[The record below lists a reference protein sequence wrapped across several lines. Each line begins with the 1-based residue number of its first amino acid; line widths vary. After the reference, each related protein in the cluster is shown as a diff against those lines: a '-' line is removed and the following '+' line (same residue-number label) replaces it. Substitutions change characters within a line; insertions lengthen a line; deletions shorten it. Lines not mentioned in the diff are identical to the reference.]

1 MTLYELNELCREIAE
16 ETATANLKEY
26 LDEIESD
33 EEDRMMA
40 ALGPRAFGPD
50 IDDEGANDCD
60 GSWYWE
66 K

>member
-16 ETATANLKEY
+16 ETATERMNEY
-26 LDEIESD
+26 IGELEFETDE
-33 EEDRMMA
+33 RMLA

>member
-1 MTLYELNELCREIAE
+1 MTLYELNELCREIDE
-16 ETATANLKEY
+16 ETATARMKEY
-26 LDEIESD
+26 ISDLESD
-33 EEDRMMA
+33 EDDRMIA

>member
-16 ETATANLKEY
+16 ETATARMNEY
-26 LDEIESD
+26 ISD
-33 EEDRMMA
+33 LEFEEDERMMA

-60 GSWYWE
+60 GS
-66 K
+66 

>member
-1 MTLYELNELCREIAE
+1 VTLYELNELCREIAE
-16 ETATANLKEY
+16 ETAVERMREY
-26 LDEIESD
+26 VGELEY
-33 EEDRMMA
+33 EEDCAMMA

-50 IDDEGANDCD
+50 IDDEGSNDSD

>member
-16 ETATANLKEY
+16 ETAAERMKEY
-26 LDEIESD
+26 ISDLESD
-33 EEDRMMA
+33 EEDLMMA

-50 IDDEGANDCD
+50 IDDEGSNDSD

>member
-16 ETATANLKEY
+16 ETATERMREY
-26 LDEIESD
+26 VSD
-33 EEDRMMA
+33 LEYEKDCAMLA

-50 IDDEGANDCD
+50 IDDEGANDSD
-60 GSWYWE
+60 GEWYWE

>member
-16 ETATANLKEY
+16 ETAAERMREY
-26 LDEIESD
+26 ISEVESD
-33 EEDRMMA
+33 EEDLMMA

-50 IDDEGANDCD
+50 IDDEGSDDC
-60 GSWYWE
+60 GGLFYWE

>member
-16 ETATANLKEY
+16 ETATERMNEY
-26 LDEIESD
+26 IGDLEY
-33 EEDRMMA
+33 EEDCAMME

>member
-16 ETATANLKEY
+16 ETAAERMREY
-26 LDEIESD
+26 ISEVESD
-33 EEDRMMA
+33 EEDLMMA

-50 IDDEGANDCD
+50 IDDEGANDSD

>member
-1 MTLYELNELCREIAE
+1 VTLYELNELCREIAE
-16 ETATANLKEY
+16 ETATERMNEY
-26 LDEIESD
+26 IGELEFETDE
-33 EEDRMMA
+33 RMLA

>member
-16 ETATANLKEY
+16 ETATERMNEY
-26 LDEIESD
+26 IGELEFETN
-33 EEDRMMA
+33 ERMLA

-60 GSWYWE
+60 GAWYWE

>member
-16 ETATANLKEY
+16 ETATERMKEY
-26 LDEIESD
+26 ISDIEF
-33 EEDRMMA
+33 EEDERMMA

-60 GSWYWE
+60 GAWYWE

>member
-1 MTLYELNELCREIAE
+1 MTLYELNALCSEIAA
-16 ETATANLKEY
+16 ETATERMNEY
-26 LDEIESD
+26 IGELEY
-33 EEDRMMA
+33 EEDCAMMA

-50 IDDEGANDCD
+50 IDDEGANDSD